1 MLLIQNKTHLNLQR
15 AVNSLTLLWTL
26 FEMQTIVLTLLFAGK
41 IYRIE
46 IKLDDKQSELFKKY
60 IIRR

>member
-1 MLLIQNKTHLNLQR
+1 MLLIQNKTHLNFQR

-46 IKLDDKQSELFKKY
+46 IKLDDKQSELF
-60 IIRR
+60 